1 MARHVR
7 SAQRGGRARKRCLR
21 VMFAA
26 PHLTETS
33 MRNWPLSI
41 TAVVFAISLG
51 SAFAEDEA
59 PVPDPNEPTAAAP
72 ADPAEAAAADTA
84 DTSSASTD
92 NPATDSDG
100 K

>member
-1 MARHVR
+1 
-7 SAQRGGRARKRCLR
+7 
-21 VMFAA
+21 
-26 PHLTETS
+26 

-41 TAVVFAISLG
+41 AAVVFAISLG

-59 PVPDPNEPTAAAP
+59 PVPNADEPTAAAA
-72 ADPAEAAAADTA
+72 ADPSEPAAAGTA

-92 NPATDSDG
+92 TPATDSD

>member
-1 MARHVR
+1 MR
-7 SAQRGGRARKRCLR
+7 S
-21 VMFAA
+21 
-26 PHLTETS
+26 
-33 MRNWPLSI
+33 WPLSI

-59 PVPDPNEPTAAAP
+59 PVPDPNEPTAAAA
-72 ADPAEAAAADTA
+72 ADPTEPASGDTA

-92 NPATDSDG
+92 APATDSDG

>member
-1 MARHVR
+1 M
-7 SAQRGGRARKRCLR
+7 
-21 VMFAA
+21 
-26 PHLTETS
+26 ETLMPS
-33 MRNWPLSI
+33 WPLSI

-59 PVPDPNEPTAAAP
+59 PMPDPNDPTAAAA
-72 ADPAEAAAADTA
+72 ADPSEPAAGDSA

-92 NPATDSDG
+92 TPATDSDG

>member
-1 MARHVR
+1 MR
-7 SAQRGGRARKRCLR
+7 S
-21 VMFAA
+21 
-26 PHLTETS
+26 
-33 MRNWPLSI
+33 WPLSI

-59 PVPDPNEPTAAAP
+59 PLPDPNEPTAAAA
-72 ADPAEAAAADTA
+72 ADPSDPAAGDSA

-92 NPATDSDG
+92 TPATDSDG